1 MSILVNLINYIVPL
15 DQKKKKTLN
24 KRLKNSI
31 CRNILKRKQNK
42 INKELEKLKLN
53 KLANI
58 DNISERDLAN
68 IKKYNAYPLKALPQI
83 AKVRNINIIYALIRS
98 EADINEEKYIS
109 YLHNDSKN
117 DMHKQINKINM
128 QLFEVSSY
136 MNKKALKDIK
146 KDYML

>member
-1 MSILVNLINYIVPL
+1 MRNKSNKMNIQDVLERSNKFNKLHSAL
-15 DQKKKKTLN
+15 RSKRKSLK

-83 AKVRNINIIYALIRS
+83 AKVRNINILYALIRS
-98 EADINEEKYIS
+98 EAVINEEK
-109 YLHNDSKN
+109 
-117 DMHKQINKINM
+117 
-128 QLFEVSSY
+128 
-136 MNKKALKDIK
+136 
-146 KDYML
+146 